1 MGEDLPRSHS
11 MTLESQ
17 DKGSGR
23 VQAWKPGFESRSA
36 VSHLTSETEFPPQ
49 TQGVIIV
56 PTLRGP

>member
-23 VQAWKPGFESRSA
+23 VQARKPRFESRSA
-36 VSHLTSETEFPPQ
+36 LSHLTS
-49 TQGVIIV
+49 
-56 PTLRGP
+56 LRRNFLLRPRE